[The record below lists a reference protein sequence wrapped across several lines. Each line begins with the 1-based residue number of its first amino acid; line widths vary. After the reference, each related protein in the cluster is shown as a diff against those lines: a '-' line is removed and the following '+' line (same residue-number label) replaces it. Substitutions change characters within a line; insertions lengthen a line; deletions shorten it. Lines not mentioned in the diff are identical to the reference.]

1 MIEFAIALAC
11 AGCLAAVETFLVGVQ
26 AWEHR
31 RFAASRLRSSPK
43 AQMQA
48 AGRAMVIIPC
58 RGIEPNLKGNLE
70 RFFRQDYSNY
80 GLRFVVESHDD
91 PAAEVIQQLIEEY
104 PNVPAELVTAGL
116 ANGEAQKIHNLRVA
130 TEKIPPE
137 VEYLV
142 FADSDAAP
150 SEHWLTAMLMRL
162 GDPKVSAVTGYRWF
176 IPKTGAFHEAV
187 VCALNGAYAMLM
199 SRNTPNL
206 VWGGSWAIRK
216 EVFEELDIR
225 GAWRGRICDDL
236 VAADRLLK
244 CGRHVEYEPAC
255 LVATSC
261 QPDLKAVFEF
271 ASRQFFLLRR
281 VLPLWW
287 FTDLVVGYLGT
298 VVFWLAIVTLIMV
311 PDTLVRWTSAI
322 VAAVSY
328 ALHWARAE
336 LRVAAVRT
344 YFPRLAGEASFRRVF
359 WYDRVLSPAIQLI
372 GLLASLNGG
381 LRRQIIWRGI
391 IYRMGKKAQIEIVR
405 PSNGSSAYSE
415 INGGG
420 PSAAAAPILGGPE
433 DTKCQEAPEMRR
445 PEKKVHPVAA

>member
-162 GDPKVSAVTGYRWF
+162 GDPKGLRGDGL
-176 IPKTGAFHEAV
+176 PV
-187 VCALNGAYAMLM
+187 VYPQDRSL
-199 SRNTPNL
+199 SRSRCL
-206 VWGGSWAIRK
+206 RL
-216 EVFEELDIR
+216 ER
-225 GAWRGRICDDL
+225 GICDAHEPEYPESRL
-236 VAADRLLK
+236 GRLLGNPK
-244 CGRHVEYEPAC
+244 R
-255 LVATSC
+255 
-261 QPDLKAVFEF
+261 
-271 ASRQFFLLRR
+271 
-281 VLPLWW
+281 
-287 FTDLVVGYLGT
+287 
-298 VVFWLAIVTLIMV
+298 
-311 PDTLVRWTSAI
+311 
-322 VAAVSY
+322 
-328 ALHWARAE
+328 
-336 LRVAAVRT
+336 
-344 YFPRLAGEASFRRVF
+344 SF
-359 WYDRVLSPAIQLI
+359 
-372 GLLASLNGG
+372 
-381 LRRQIIWRGI
+381 
-391 IYRMGKKAQIEIVR
+391 
-405 PSNGSSAYSE
+405 
-415 INGGG
+415 
-420 PSAAAAPILGGPE
+420 
-433 DTKCQEAPEMRR
+433 
-445 PEKKVHPVAA
+445 

>member
-11 AGCLAAVETFLVGVQ
+11 AGGLAAVATFLVGVQ

-31 RFAASRLRSSPK
+31 RFAASRLRSLPK
-43 AQMQA
+43 AEVLA
-48 AGRAMVIIPC
+48 VGRAMVMIPC
-58 RGIEPNLKGNLE
+58 RGIEPNLKSNLE
-70 RFFRQDYSNY
+70 RFFRQDYGNY
-80 GLRFVVESHDD
+80 VLRFVVESHDD
-91 PAAEVIQQLIEEY
+91 PAAEVIRQLVEQY

-116 ANGEAQKIHNLRVA
+116 ASGEAQKIHNLRVA
-130 TEKIPPE
+130 TENIPPE

-150 SEHWLTAMLMRL
+150 TEHWLTALLARL

-176 IPKTGAFHEAV
+176 IPTTGAFHEAV

-216 EVFEELDIR
+216 EVFETLDIR
-225 GAWRGRICDDL
+225 RGWRGKICDDL

-244 CGRHVEYEPAC
+244 SGRHVEYEPAC
-255 LVATSC
+255 LVATLC
-261 QPDLKAVFEF
+261 QPDLEAVFEF

-281 VLPLWW
+281 ILPLWW
-287 FTDLVVGYLGT
+287 FTDLVIGYLGT
-298 VVFWLAIVTLIMV
+298 VVFWLAIVTLIMA
-311 PDTLVRWTSAI
+311 PDGLVRWTSAI
-322 VAAVSY
+322 VAAVLY

-336 LRVAAVRT
+336 LRVAAVKT
-344 YFPRLAGEASFRRVF
+344 YFPRLAGQASFRRVF

-391 IYRMGKKAQIEIVR
+391 TYRIGKKGQIEILR
-405 PSNGSSAYSE
+405 PTDASSTYSGM
-415 INGGG
+415 NGGG
-420 PSAAAAPILGGPE
+420 PNAEVSPILGSPGDKMDQATPE
-433 DTKCQEAPEMRR
+433 VLARDKEIHQ
-445 PEKKVHPVAA
+445 VAA